1 MSDFTLLY
9 YLINKISPA
18 IFVFPKPL
26 FPIFLC
32 LSLRLCNIYRNLL
45 YPSLSMLS
53 LNMTILVSSSEPP
66 FFPHNTLSYLQT
78 ILFPDSCV
86 LTPSLTVPS
95 TALLHYNV
103 LTTVSPPRS
112 THIQNISFICDSN
125 RVKTAMEEPKRH
137 GKPCPVRKVCQPKQY
152 DL

>member
-26 FPIFLC
+26 SPIFPC
-32 LSLRLCNIYRNLL
+32 VSLRPCNIYRNLL
-45 YPSLSMLS
+45 HPSLSMLY

-66 FFPHNTLSYLQT
+66 FFPHNTLFYIQT

-95 TALLHYNV
+95 AALPHNNV
-103 LTTVSPPRS
+103 LATVSTPR
-112 THIQNISFICDSN
+112 TIHTQNIPFICDIN
-125 RVKTAMEEPKRH
+125 RVKTEKEEPKRH
-137 GKPCPVRKVCQPKQY
+137 GKPCPMRKVCQLY
-152 DL
+152 ECDL